1 MKTPR
6 GLTALLALGV
16 ELGAAAA
23 GAESFLVTGARVA
36 DGTGAPLREASVRV
50 EGDRIAAVGKLAPK
64 KGEKVVDGRGLVL
77 APGFIDIHNH
87 SEEELLTQ
95 PLAETQVSQGITT
108 VVQGPDGGSAWPI
121 GDYLRKLAATPPAVN
136 VMTMVGH
143 ATVRELVMGEDYK
156 RVATPEETAK
166 MAALVE
172 QGMREGA
179 VGLSSGLEYEVGS
192 YSGTEELVE
201 LSAAAARHG
210 GFYMSHVRDEADRT
224 FEAFREAIAIGELA
238 KIPVQISHIKMGVVG
253 MWNRAPEAVALF
265 EQARDRGLDV
275 LADCYPYEAW
285 HSNMEVLVPNK
296 RYDDPGSVAEALADV
311 GGAARI
317 TITEC
322 KAHPDY
328 AGKTME
334 EIAKAEGITPVELYI
349 RMIPEGG
356 AGIIGHSMTEKDVET
371 FYKRPWVMVG
381 SDGGIDSS
389 HPRGAGTFPRVLG
402 RYVRELHWLTLPE
415 AVRKMTSLPAKRL
428 RLSDRGM
435 IRPGAKADL
444 VLFDPAT
451 VADRSTFAKPKE
463 LSVGI
468 GMVWVNGETVWADG
482 KTAGARPGRVLL
494 AEGVEMPHTAAAGS
508 LLIVGGGPI
517 PDAILERF
525 VALAGGPG
533 KARIASVPMASSDPE
548 AGVEIVKTFQ
558 KLGAQAERIAL
569 DRAAAST
576 EEAAKKFDGL
586 TGIWFGGGD
595 QSRLTAAIGGT
606 PVEKA
611 IRARYLAG
619 AAVGGTSAGAAVMST
634 PMITGDE
641 KKPGGSRPPKD
652 AKDSSSAFMTI
663 ARENI
668 VTTAGFDLLPGA
680 IVDQHFVRRRRHNR
694 LISLVLENPDKVG
707 VGLDEST
714 ALEVGPDGLWKV
726 LGDSVAV
733 VYDARKA
740 KITPAGREPL
750 GAAGMRMHVL
760 PAGSVFHLASGEA
773 ELPATP

>member
-1 MKTPR
+1 MR
-6 GLTALLALGV
+6 QAFRLGSVLALA
-16 ELGAAAA
+16 LAWAAAA
-23 GAESFLVTGARVA
+23 RGDSFLITGARVA
-36 DGTGAPLREASVRV
+36 DGTGGSLKEASVRV
-50 EGDRIAAVGKLAPK
+50 EGDRIAAVGKLSPK
-64 KGEKVVDGRGLVL
+64 KGERVVDGRGLVL

-121 GDYLRKLAATPPAVN
+121 GDYLHKLAATPAAVN

-143 ATVRELVMGEDYK
+143 ATLRELVLGKDYK
-156 RVATPEETAK
+156 RASTPEETAK

-179 VGLSSGLEYEVGS
+179 VGLSSGLEYDVGS
-192 YSGTEELVE
+192 YSETEELVE
-201 LSAAAARHG
+201 MSAAAARHG
-210 GFYMSHVRDEADRT
+210 GFYMSHVRDEADKT

-253 MWNRAPEAVALF
+253 VWNRAPEAVALF

-275 LADCYPYEAW
+275 TADCYPYEAW
-285 HSNMEVLVPNK
+285 HSNMEVIVPNK
-296 RYDDPGSVAEALADV
+296 RYDDPESVEEAIRDL
-311 GGAARI
+311 GGASRI
-317 TITEC
+317 TITDCE
-322 KAHPDY
+322 KHPDY
-328 AGKTME
+328 NGRTME
-334 EIAKAEGITPVELYI
+334 EIATSQGITPVELYI

-356 AGIIGHSMTEKDVET
+356 AGIIGHSMIARDVET

-389 HPRGAGTFPRVLG
+389 HPRGAGTFPKVLG

-415 AVRKMTSLPAKRL
+415 AIRKMTSLPAKRL
-428 RLSDRGM
+428 KLSDRGV

-468 GMVWVNGETVWADG
+468 RMVWVNGEPVWADG
-482 KTAGARPGRVLL
+482 RTAGARPGRVLV
-494 AEGVEMPHTAAAGS
+494 ANGAEMPQTAAAGN

-525 VALAGGPG
+525 VTLAGGPG

-548 AGVEIVKTFQ
+548 AGVSIVQTFE
-558 KLGAQAERIAL
+558 KLGASAERIVL

-595 QSRLTAAIGGT
+595 QSLLTKAIGGT

-619 AAVGGTSAGAAVMST
+619 AVVGGTSAGAAVMST

-652 AKDSSSAFMTI
+652 PDDSATMFMTI

-668 VTTAGFDLLPGA
+668 VTTEGFDLLPGA

-694 LISLVLENPDKVG
+694 LISIVLENPDKVG

-740 KITPAGREPL
+740 KITPAGKAAL
-750 GAAGMRMHVL
+750 GATDILLHVL
-760 PAGSVFHLASGEA
+760 PAGSTYDLATA
-773 ELPATP
+773 KVTLP

>member
-1 MKTPR
+1 MR
-6 GLTALLALGV
+6 QAFRLGGVLALG
-16 ELGAAAA
+16 LACAAAA
-23 GAESFLVTGARVA
+23 RGDSFLITGARVA
-36 DGTGAPLREASVRV
+36 DGTGGSLKEASVRI
-50 EGDRIAAVGKLAPK
+50 EGDKIAAVGKLSPK
-64 KGEKVVDGRGLVL
+64 KGERVVDGRGLVL

-121 GDYLRKLAATPPAVN
+121 GDYLHKLAATPAAVN

-143 ATVRELVMGEDYK
+143 ATLRELVLGKDYK
-156 RVATPEETAK
+156 RASTPEETAK

-179 VGLSSGLEYEVGS
+179 VGLSSGLEYDVGS
-192 YSGTEELVE
+192 YSETEELVE
-201 LSAAAARHG
+201 MSAAAARHG
-210 GFYMSHVRDEADRT
+210 GFYMSHVRDEADKT

-253 MWNRAPEAVALF
+253 VWNRAPEAVALF

-275 LADCYPYEAW
+275 TADCYPYEAW
-285 HSNMEVLVPNK
+285 HSNMEVIVPNK
-296 RYDDPGSVAEALADV
+296 RYDDPESVEEAIRDL
-311 GGAARI
+311 GGASRI
-317 TITEC
+317 TITDCE
-322 KAHPDY
+322 KHPDY
-328 AGKTME
+328 NGRTME
-334 EIAKAEGITPVELYI
+334 EIATSQGITPVELYI

-356 AGIIGHSMTEKDVET
+356 AGIIGHSMIARDVET

-389 HPRGAGTFPRVLG
+389 HPRGAGTFPKVLG

-415 AVRKMTSLPAKRL
+415 AIRKMTSLPAKRL
-428 RLSDRGM
+428 KLSDRGV

-451 VADRSTFAKPKE
+451 VADRSTFEKPKE

-468 GMVWVNGETVWADG
+468 RMVWVNGESVWADG
-482 KTAGARPGRVLL
+482 KTAGARPGRVLV
-494 AEGVEMPHTAAAGS
+494 ANGAEMPHTAAAGS

-548 AGVEIVKTFQ
+548 AGVSIVQTFQ
-558 KLGAQAERIAL
+558 KLGASAERIVL

-595 QSRLTAAIGGT
+595 QSLLTAAIGGT

-619 AAVGGTSAGAAVMST
+619 AVVGGTSAGAAVMST

-652 AKDSSSAFMTI
+652 PNDSSSAFMTI
-663 ARENI
+663 ARDNI
-668 VTTAGFDLLPGA
+668 ITKDGFDLLPGA

-694 LISLVLENPDKVG
+694 LISIVLENPDRVG

-740 KITPAGREPL
+740 KVTPAGTGPL
-750 GAAGMRMHVL
+750 GATDVLLHVL
-760 PAGSVFHLASGEA
+760 PSGSTYDLATGRA
-773 ELPATP
+773 TLP

>member
-1 MKTPR
+1 MSRRFP
-6 GLTALLALGV
+6 LAAVLGV
-16 ELGAAAA
+16 LLLLLDPRLAFPD
-23 GAESFLVTGARVA
+23 SFVITGARVA
-36 DGTGAPLREASVRV
+36 DGTGGPLKEGSVRV
-50 EGDRIAAVGKLAPK
+50 EGDRIAAVGKLTPR
-64 KGEKVVDGRGLVL
+64 KGERVVDGRGLVL

-87 SEEELLTQ
+87 SEEELLSQ

-121 GDYLRKLAATPPAVN
+121 SDYLRKLAAAPPAVN

-143 ATVRELVMGEDYK
+143 ATVREMVMGKDHK
-156 RVATPEETAK
+156 RVATEEEVAR

-172 QGMREGA
+172 QGMHEGA
-179 VGLSSGLEYEVGS
+179 AGLSSGLEYEVGS

-201 LSAAAARHG
+201 LSEAAARHG

-275 LADCYPYEAW
+275 TADCYPYEAW

-296 RYDDPGSVAEALADV
+296 RYDDPESVAEALADV

-328 AGKTME
+328 NGRTLE

-371 FYKRPWVMVG
+371 FYRRPWVMVG
-381 SDGGIDSS
+381 SDGGIDVA
-389 HPRGAGTFPRVLG
+389 HPRGAGTFPKVLG
-402 RYVRELHWLTLPE
+402 RYVREKRWLTLPE
-415 AVRKMTSLPAKRL
+415 AIRKMTSLPAKRL
-428 RLSDRGM
+428 KLADRGE
-435 IRPGAKADL
+435 IRVGRKADL
-444 VLFDPAT
+444 VLFDPKT
-451 VADRSTFAKPKE
+451 VADRSTFEKPRE

-468 GMVWVNGETVWADG
+468 AMVFVNGEAVWENG
-482 KTAGARPGRVLL
+482 KAPGARPGRALVGGG
-494 AEGVEMPHTAAAGS
+494 AEVARGSGSGS

-517 PDAILERF
+517 PDSIVRRF
-525 VALAGGPG
+525 VELAGGSG
-533 KARIASVPMASSDPE
+533 RARIAVLPMASEDPD
-548 AGVEIVKTFQ
+548 AGTKIVKDFE
-558 KLGAQAERIAL
+558 KLGATAERIAL
-569 DRAAAST
+569 DPAAEGF
-576 EEAAKKFDGL
+576 EEAPGKLEGM

-595 QSRLTAAIGGT
+595 QSRLTAALGGT

-611 IRARYLAG
+611 IRERFASG
-619 AAVGGTSAGAAVMST
+619 AVIGGTSAGAAVMST

-641 KKPGGSRPPKD
+641 KHPGGSRPPKD
-652 AKDSSSAFMTI
+652 PSDSASAFLTI
-663 ARENI
+663 ARDNI
-668 VTTAGFDLLPGA
+668 VTKEGFDLLPGA

-694 LISLVLENPDKVG
+694 LISLVLEHPDKVG
-707 VGLDEST
+707 VGIDEST
-714 ALEVGPDGLWKV
+714 ALEVGPDGRWKV
-726 LGDSVAV
+726 LGESVAV

-740 KITPAGREPL
+740 RVTAPGQPL
-750 GAAGMRMHVL
+750 GAADVRMQVL
-760 PAGSVFHLASGEA
+760 PPGSVYDPTTGQAQ
-773 ELPATP
+773 LPR